1 MPIQFFVPVRNPL
14 PALRLETRFQKPEP
28 KSEPKMTK
36 LKPHHRLELND
47 VFQKEIQFHFKLD
60 VSDIFVCFFTY
71 EKFLALIGKL
81 WNKS

>member
-1 MPIQFFVPVRNPL
+1 MPMQFSSLLVTLL

-71 EKFLALIGKL
+71 DFSFYRQALE
-81 WNKS
+81 

>member
-1 MPIQFFVPVRNPL
+1 MPIQFPVRNPL

-60 VSDIFVCFFTY
+60 VSDIFVWIFTY
-71 EKFLALIGKL
+71 ENILAFIGKL